1 MSKGKRALKTDRAKL
16 WGKFIFRLGRR
27 TIQSAVEDNLPH
39 WAAAISYYSVMS
51 FAPMVFLGISII
63 SFFVDAE
70 WTAERLTTIFSNF
83 VPEGSNWTSDL
94 VDSALNARGQ
104 VSFISAIAFLY
115 TGSRVFAALARGLN
129 VVYDFDDQKNFL
141 REIAVQ
147 FIMLFTIGMAFIAA
161 LASGFLFGLIWDAVQ
176 ILPGGQEN
184 LARRLII
191 GGLQIVALFIGYFLI
206 YRFVP
211 RGKRSNDSAVLGAV
225 AATLLFVIVRPLFIF
240 YINRF
245 GEQDVVYGPLATLV
259 VLLLWVW
266 IASLIILIGAEIAVN
281 FREVRARYLGEDEV

>member
-1 MSKGKRALKTDRAKL
+1 MRSDSARA
-16 WGKFIFRLGRR
+16 WGNFIYRLGWR
-27 TIQSAVEDNLPH
+27 TAKSAVEDNLPH

-51 FAPMVFLGISII
+51 FAPMVFLGISITA
-63 SFFVDAE
+63 FFVDAE

-83 VPEGSNWTSDL
+83 LPEGSNWTSDL

-104 VSFISAIAFLY
+104 VSLVSAIAFLY

-129 VVYDFDDQKNFL
+129 VVYDLDDQKNFL

-161 LASGFLFGLIWDAVQ
+161 LGSGFFFGLIWDAVQ
-176 ILPGGQEN
+176 ILPGDQGN
-184 LARRLII
+184 LIRRIVI
-191 GGLQIVALFIGYFLI
+191 GGIQIVALFVAYFLI

-211 RGKRSNDSAVLGAV
+211 RGKRSNDSAMLGAV
-225 AATLLFVIVRPLFIF
+225 AATILFVIVRPLFIF

-259 VLLLWVW
+259 VLLIWVW

-281 FREVRARYLGEDEV
+281 FREVRSDTLGDGDA